1 MNITADNIET
11 KVLKRNLIIRFI
23 MLLSVFVVLLIT
35 SYFIAASYITSK
47 QYDSLIINAAGL
59 QRMMISQY
67 TSQINQTLVSLAT
80 NDLKQAMENKNK
92 ADSTARFFDENMNS
106 FLNGGTVSVTAGWL
120 GDYVNLDDDEEFT
133 SLYKD
138 MKIPAISEENTRYH
152 LELTKKEWDE
162 LKRIS
167 LLSLRLNVDEIADSP
182 YVERLLQQSIKAVI
196 HMDHAAQ
203 IMQQNSE
210 IKLQQLDRF
219 LLIMLVIGIVVFFLV
234 IYFVAINI
242 VDPLGQ
248 SITRIKQTSKKLEI
262 EKRRAEKASEVKSD
276 FLSSMSHELR
286 TPMNAILGFAQ
297 MLEINKKNLTNV
309 QQSNVK
315 EILSA
320 GEHLMLLINEVLDLS
335 KIESGNIDVDF
346 ERVHLDDVIAES
358 ISIIKPRANL
368 KNIEII
374 DNVSCNGH
382 YVKADEK
389 RLKQVLVNLLSNAEK
404 YNSINGKIIIDCEYV
419 NDIYLRIKIT
429 DSGNGIDE
437 KDFDKLFMPFER
449 LDKRNNIEGTGIGLV
464 VTKRLVQLMCGTI
477 GVESKTGEGST
488 FWVQFELDEM

>member
-1 MNITADNIET
+1 
-11 KVLKRNLIIRFI
+11 
-23 MLLSVFVVLLIT
+23 
-35 SYFIAASYITSK
+35 
-47 QYDSLIINAAGL
+47 
-59 QRMMISQY
+59 
-67 TSQINQTLVSLAT
+67 
-80 NDLKQAMENKNK
+80 
-92 ADSTARFFDENMNS
+92 
-106 FLNGGTVSVTAGWL
+106 
-120 GDYVNLDDDEEFT
+120 
-133 SLYKD
+133 
-138 MKIPAISEENTRYH
+138 
-152 LELTKKEWDE
+152 
-162 LKRIS
+162 
-167 LLSLRLNVDEIADSP
+167 
-182 YVERLLQQSIKAVI
+182 
-196 HMDHAAQ
+196 
-203 IMQQNSE
+203 
-210 IKLQQLDRF
+210 
-219 LLIMLVIGIVVFFLV
+219 
-234 IYFVAINI
+234 
-242 VDPLGQ
+242 
-248 SITRIKQTSKKLEI
+248 
-262 EKRRAEKASEVKSD
+262 
-276 FLSSMSHELR
+276 
-286 TPMNAILGFAQ
+286 
-297 MLEINKKNLTNV
+297 
-309 QQSNVK
+309 
-315 EILSA
+315 
-320 GEHLMLLINEVLDLS
+320 MLLINEVLDLS

-488 FWVQFELDEM
+488 FWIQFELDESVG